1 MSFEF
6 PDLQRPQY
14 PSSPEVLL
22 AALAWSVVPRSEAH
36 KKTGLIYQR
45 REASTSRGKP
55 KKVNIE
61 QTIPRGEALE
71 AFRMTLEKQGMHASG
86 GTLPPSAAEA
96 VADALL
102 GAQPRKGVGRS
113 SSAIGI
119 AGALLQDAIGGLATE
134 DPPNFA
140 QMLNTMHSLGGI
152 GGTTAA
158 ERWFDVA
165 SRHASLP
172 QLSAIE
178 SALAASTLKPF
189 LASVEWP
196 PKSPILAE
204 LARPKE
210 LPMWWQNDVIGSGVG
225 TPFSWF
231 RLSWDRL
238 CEAGWQEVLP
248 PRRWAAWAVCLLRN
262 ALGFG
267 YLWEAN
273 FYFEIA
279 RGVFELSRSA
289 ETVAQ
294 WALCPT
300 KPLVPYPKGGIAQMD
315 VMPSIKQLL
324 GKGLACRKA
333 IIQATESLKSS
344 PSSLSGFVEALR
356 TEASNDSRKSIRAA
370 LAGSGE
376 KGGLSN
382 LEETVRY
389 ALVAR
394 ESADV
399 PDHSSLLR
407 VVSRNY
413 THVVPGPEWIVVMSA
428 MAAAHPSAVV
438 RLGDVR
444 QSLSDLGFKPRI
456 DFLLAELE
464 RAGLCLGAPDGD
476 EGIEINLGF
485 SKK

>member
-22 AALAWSVVPRSEAH
+22 AALAWSVVPRADAH
-36 KKTGLIYQR
+36 KNTGLIYQR
-45 REASTSRGKP
+45 KEASATRGKTR
-55 KKVNIE
+55 KVKIE
-61 QTIPRGEALE
+61 QTMPRGASLE
-71 AFRMTLEKQGMHASG
+71 VFRSLLETRGMRASG
-86 GTLPPSAAEA
+86 GTLPVVAAEA

-134 DPPNFA
+134 RPPNFA
-140 QMLNTMHSLGGI
+140 HLLNTMHVLGGSI
-152 GGTTAA
+152 GPTAA
-158 ERWFDVA
+158 ERWFDAA
-165 SRHASLP
+165 SRHASHP
-172 QLSAIE
+172 RLSAIE
-178 SALAASTLKPF
+178 AAFASSTLAPY
-189 LASVEWP
+189 LHSADWP
-196 PKSPILAE
+196 PAAPILAE
-204 LARPKE
+204 TAKPIA
-210 LPMWWQNDVIGSGVG
+210 PPIWWQNEVIGLGVG

-231 RLSWDRL
+231 KLSWDRL
-238 CEAGWQEVLP
+238 CSAGWQEVLP
-248 PRRWAAWAVCLLRN
+248 PRRWAGWAVCLLRT

-267 YLWEAN
+267 FLWEAN
-273 FYFEIA
+273 FYFELA
-279 RGVFELSRSA
+279 RGVFEPTRSA
-289 ETVAQ
+289 DTVAQ
-294 WALCPT
+294 WALRPT
-300 KPLVPYPKGGIAQMD
+300 KPLVLFPKGGISQMD

-333 IIQATESLKSS
+333 ILEAAATLKSS
-344 PSSLSGFVEALR
+344 PSTLADFVEALR
-356 TEASNDSRKSIRAA
+356 TETSNESLQVLRTA
-370 LAGSGE
+370 LGGAGE
-376 KGGLSN
+376 RGGLSN

-389 ALVAR
+389 SLVAR
-394 ESADV
+394 ESVDV

-428 MAAAHPSAVV
+428 MAAEDPSAVV